1 MTTTPQT
8 HRTFIGP
15 EGEERR
21 WHLLP
26 SRLQKFREMFPAN
39 EGWKLQVSARHELD
53 LAPKL
58 LEALT
63 AFSKGLGDKLPPDQY
78 GRTAIPAYSYV
89 FTAEIVDKDDKVV
102 DRGSSRWDVRAAKDW
117 EMGESA
123 AISRV
128 LRNIGI
134 PGEVG
139 DDDAQSPSAPL
150 AGDDLPPLSG
160 GESGGPGPASP
171 APAPTGAAGEPQT
184 SAEHRSEALETSIGH
199 LARQVQ
205 EEIDARFVVDPWKT
219 PEEGRR
225 IYQQLADRLRV
236 HRAGQGADPA
246 ATPVQPTSPA
256 VLVSTVNPPAAQGGG
271 SAAL

>member
-1 MTTTPQT
+1 MTTPQT
-8 HRTFIGP
+8 HRTFISA

-26 SRLQKFREMFPAN
+26 SRLQKFRDLFPAK

-53 LAPKL
+53 FAPKL

-63 AFSKGLGDKLPPDQY
+63 ALSKGLGDKLPADQV
-78 GRTAIPAYSYV
+78 GRAAVPAYSYV

-102 DRGSSRWDVRAAKDW
+102 DRASSRWDVRAAKDW
-117 EMGESA
+117 EMGESS

-139 DDDAQSPSAPL
+139 DDEPQAPSATPS
-150 AGDDLPPLSG
+150 GDELPPLSG
-160 GESGGPGPASP
+160 AGPVEAGPGSPPA
-171 APAPTGAAGEPQT
+171 APSGAAGEPET

-205 EEIDARFVVDPWKT
+205 EEIDVGFVVEPWST
-219 PEEGRR
+219 PVEGRR
-225 IYQQLADRLRV
+225 IYQQLSERLRV
-236 HRAGQGADPA
+236 HRASKGDAPA
-246 ATPVQPTSPA
+246 ASTVQPTSPA
-256 VLVSTVNPPAAQGGG
+256 VLVSTVNPPPSLGGT